1 MMTWKGGSD
10 TSAEVERRF
19 VVVEDEVVGAAKGH
33 EDIHDVLLLDDG

>member
-10 TSAEVERRF
+10 TSAEVKHRF

>member
-19 VVVEDEVVGAAKGH
+19 VVVEDEAAKGH